1 MPIFGTGQKRL
12 DGRTNPQINATLYT
26 TLAANYPKRRTGG
39 PLLGYRLALLDK
51 ISTLVVS
58 NAALWLDTYDANF
71 LSSNPSA
78 GNFTPGSANPT
89 NNTLVGGIIDKASQC
104 NATSAVGRLPNYNL
118 FGLNNYPTLTYV
130 QLTPL
135 NNRIVGGP
143 PPYLGSSM
151 SMFCVFNVGNNSPTG
166 NIVTVSD
173 NQSTPSN
180 QGMGI
185 YYNSNNRTIGINRGN
200 TVFSTSYTL
209 QSSVLVSAYVNG
221 TSLTIGG
228 LVPSTMSMN
237 INGAQ
242 TNMSSLGSL
251 LSSFSTP
258 YYSMGGVNNT
268 GQTNTSISEFI
279 VYYRTLNN
287 IERTSVENQLITKWG
302 LQSNAPISYINS
314 LPVTNGLFGWYDAY
328 DQTTVLRNASN
339 NVSMWLDKS
348 GQSNHMSTNLLTF
361 GSNTRSN
368 IYYSSIGVSTN
379 SFPTLFFPS
388 TFAIMQ
394 TSSLITNQSFS
405 TFTMISVANYQK
417 NLAQS
422 GIGIRSVALGSTLNA
437 QDNTFLGRDSNYAG
451 GYNIPNTALQVG
463 FSTIHIN
470 TMIVNLGSTTDTGL
484 NSLTE
489 NTYYNGGNVQSLNLT
504 GGYTGMIVPSYV
516 RLMGSMVS
524 GFSGDTTD
532 LRVNSGYLSE
542 VLLYNRILSNT
553 ELSNV
558 HRYLLN
564 KWNISTLVSN
574 VPVTRGLNLWLDAYD
589 PATVI
594 TDSNSNVLLWRDKS
608 LFQRNF
614 SNVGGNTG
622 PPTFVAQGANSLP
635 SVRFTNTFNTNA
647 GQGLINSNFY
657 VSSISSISIFMVKQ
671 VIVSGST
678 SFPQSFSMYSTISFN
693 NGNNEFFIY
702 EDSNGVATSLRRAT
716 QNYYNSVNNR
726 NLSVASYIIN
736 SSNVALNDIPASNYG
751 LVFNGVKVGAPV
763 DGLTPSTFNTT
774 IGLLGTNASGIINNT
789 VAYNGYINEVL
800 FYNTALTFN
809 ERQQIESYL
818 LSKWNI

>member
-1 MPIFGTGQKRL
+1 
-12 DGRTNPQINATLYT
+12 
-26 TLAANYPKRRTGG
+26 
-39 PLLGYRLALLDK
+39 LGYRLALLDK
-51 ISTLVVS
+51 ISTLGVS

-78 GNFTPGSANPT
+78 NTFTPGSANPT

-104 NATSAVGRLPNYNL
+104 NATSAAGRQPNYNL

-130 QLTPL
+130 QITPL
-135 NNRIVGGP
+135 NNRVVGSS

-151 SMFCVFNVGNNSPTG
+151 SMFCVFNVANNSPTG
-166 NIVTVSD
+166 NIVTISD

-180 QGMGI
+180 LGMGI

-209 QSSVLVSAYVNG
+209 QSNLLVSAYVNG

-302 LQSNAPISYINS
+302 LQSNAPISYINA
-314 LPVTNGLFGWYDAY
+314 LPVTSGLFGWYDAY

-361 GSNTRSN
+361 GSNTGSN

-388 TFAIMQ
+388 TFAFMQ

-405 TFTMISVANYQK
+405 TFTMMAVTRGTKIPVNNNRTVSFF
-417 NLAQS
+417 
-422 GIGIRSVALGSTLNA
+422 STLNTLETGGANIGVPNA
-437 QDNTFLGRDSNYAG
+437 QVLNTNIVINQNTSNY
-451 GYNIPNTALQVG
+451 
-463 FSTIHIN
+463 STFHIN
-470 TMIVNLGSTTDTGL
+470 TLLANIGPTTDTGIASG
-484 NSLTE
+484 NAVTYFNGANI
-489 NTYYNGGNVQSLNLT
+489 NTGTGLIYNGMLNP
-504 GGYTGMIVPSYV
+504 IYV
-516 RLMGSMVS
+516 RLMASP
-524 GFSGDTTD
+524 FSDQVNGDIRTD
-532 LRVNSGYLSE
+532 AGYLSE

-558 HRYLLN
+558 HTYLLN

-589 PATVI
+589 PASVI
-594 TDSNSNVLLWRDKS
+594 TDSNNNVLLWRDKS

-657 VSSISSISIFMVKQ
+657 VSSISSISLFMVKQ

-678 SFPQSFSMYSTISFN
+678 SFPQSFSMYSTITFN
-693 NGNNEFFIY
+693 NGNNEFFIF
-702 EDSNGVATSLRRAT
+702 EDPNGIATTYRRAA

-809 ERQQIESYL
+809 ERQQVESYL
-818 LSKWNI
+818 LSKWKI